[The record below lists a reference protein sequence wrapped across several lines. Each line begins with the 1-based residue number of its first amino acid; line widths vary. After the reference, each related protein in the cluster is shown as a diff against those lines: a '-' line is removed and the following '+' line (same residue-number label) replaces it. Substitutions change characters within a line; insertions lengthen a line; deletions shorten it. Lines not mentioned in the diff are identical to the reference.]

1 MPIQPDITAYLEA
14 AVRAAQMRETAIANN
29 IANMGT
35 AGYRRRAVQFEQT
48 LAEAIK
54 RGNVSE
60 DDFKAQIFSPMN
72 TPVDERGNDVSIDQE
87 IGDMVQNTGAY
98 KTYLRLL
105 SKMYRQME
113 TAINS

>member
-1 MPIQPDITAYLEA
+1 MPIEPDVTTYLEA
-14 AVRAAQMRETAIANN
+14 AVRAAGMRQTAIANN
-29 IANMGT
+29 IANLDT

-48 LAEAIK
+48 LAAALE

-60 DDFKAQIFSPMN
+60 DDFKAQLVSPMN
-72 TPVDERGNDVSIDQE
+72 TPVDDRGNDVSIDQE

-105 SKMYRQME
+105 SKLYRQIE
-113 TAINS
+113 AAVS